1 MSSTTAEPKTKGLEF
16 LRRAVASQRNKK
28 NKYLCI
34 PMSKADE
41 VIQEANGE
49 FCIPLNPKSNTAR
62 AVAFMLGI
70 EVSELCER
78 MNGKTPKEYM
88 SDIAELRNNL
98 KYLESAGDDMS
109 HGVTSGSALAKWA
122 KAKAGIR

>member
-1 MSSTTAEPKTKGLEF
+1 
-16 LRRAVASQRNKK
+16 
-28 NKYLCI
+28 
-34 PMSKADE
+34 MSKADE

-49 FCIPLNPKSNTAR
+49 FCIPLNPRSNTAR

-88 SDIAELRNNL
+88 SDIAELKNNM
-98 KYLESAGDDMS
+98 KYLENAGDEMS
-109 HGVTSGSALAKWA
+109 LGVVSGGALAKWA

>member
-1 MSSTTAEPKTKGLEF
+1 
-16 LRRAVASQRNKK
+16 
-28 NKYLCI
+28 
-34 PMSKADE
+34 MSKADE
-41 VIQEANGE
+41 VVKEADGE

-70 EVSELCER
+70 EVPELCER
-78 MNGKTPKEYM
+78 LNGKRPKEYL
-88 SDIAELRNNL
+88 SDLAELRNNL
-98 KYLESAGDDMS
+98 KYLEQAGDEMS